1 MAIAKSKDALDRT
14 EAQFRK
20 WEQAA
25 REGADVK
32 TVRLNSLR
40 LAKVAAAETVAAS
53 SQAIAPYDRKPRSLS
68 RGAAAV
74 RTCKL
79 DQVCDQLRIKLH
91 GIDHRPQRRQPR
103 IT

>member
-1 MAIAKSKDALDRT
+1 MATAKSKDALDRI

-25 REGADVK
+25 REGVDVK

-53 SQAIAPYDRKPRSLS
+53 SQAIAPYDRKPSLS

-74 RTCKL
+74 R
-79 DQVCDQLRIKLH
+79 
-91 GIDHRPQRRQPR
+91 
-103 IT
+103 